1 MNFQSFEKV
10 FATAENRGFVKQKK
24 EERYK
29 EDAPIQEALIAR
41 LFNKAEALILVL
53 ALIHGLVYLLMVPP
67 WQHYDE
73 PGHFEYAWLI
83 ANRGQLPK
91 IGDYDQAMRREVTAS
106 MLEHNRLHDTSN
118 LLMSDQSV
126 WVAIP
131 QLNDPPLYYMLAALP
146 LRIIRHSDIT
156 FQLYAARSVS
166 LVLYLLSIWTTC
178 RLMKEL
184 TSPRHPLRWAVPMMM
199 VLLPAYTD
207 LMTAVNNDAG
217 AVVVFSFFIWSAV
230 RIILRGMS
238 WLRLIR
244 VLTTVA
250 LCVWTKNTAA
260 VALLL
265 APLAIIL
272 ALVRGRRSLWV
283 WAGVTLAG
291 IVLVLAMFS
300 WGDAALWYRDSN
312 QATLTRQS
320 MQAAPLGQHVLALE
334 ITTEEPNRQLRQP
347 LLRKDIEALQG
358 QKVTLG
364 AWMWATQPVQ
374 ACSPMLYDG
383 QRTTSEVV
391 EVGTSP
397 TFQAI
402 TAKVSEDAEQIE
414 IVLQPL
420 LNRSPTEMVTVY
432 YDGVVLV
439 ESERPLDSP
448 PTFENSEGR
457 VGTWGQDSFI
467 NRVRN
472 GSAEQAWPRLRPWV
486 NKTLQKYTRFSLTM
500 LMASL
505 LDLERTGEVYPLE
518 FRHLLYTF
526 WARFGWSQVKMG
538 EFWFWACTGW
548 TALAFLGAVETT
560 WDRLRNWLGEKQWR
574 ELNLLA
580 FLLISLTLVWLI
592 AILRIHPFEWYLSPA
607 RYTYPAISIFVLAF
621 VEGFRNIITRVHP
634 RLFVPT
640 LILCLLILNGA
651 ALFTQVTFYYYG
663 S

>member
-1 MNFQSFEKV
+1 M
-10 FATAENRGFVKQKK
+10 KQ
-24 EERYK
+24 RY
-29 EDAPIQEALIAR
+29 I
-41 LFNKAEALILVL
+41 EALILVL

-83 ANRGQLPK
+83 ANRSQLPET
-91 IGDYDQAMRREVTAS
+91 GDYDQVMRREVAAS
-106 MLEHNRLHDTSN
+106 MLEYGYFRDAPSPHLN
-118 LLMSDQSV
+118 LLATNQST
-126 WVAIP
+126 WIAIP
-131 QLNDPPLYYMLAALP
+131 QLSDPPLYYMLAALP
-146 LRIIRHSDIT
+146 LQIIRHSDIT
-156 FQLYAARSVS
+156 IQLYAARSVS
-166 LVLYLLSIWTTC
+166 LVLYLLSIWITC
-178 RLMKEL
+178 RLTKEL
-184 TSPRHPLRWAVPMMM
+184 TSPGHPLRWAVPMMM

-207 LMTAVNNDAG
+207 LMTAVNNDVG
-217 AVVVFSFFIWSAV
+217 ATVVFSWFLWGSV
-230 RIILRGMS
+230 QIILRGMS
-238 WLRLIR
+238 WLRLIW
-244 VLTTVA
+244 VLTTAA

-265 APLAIIL
+265 APLAL
-272 ALVRGRRSLWV
+272 ALALIRGRRSLWV
-283 WAGVTLAG
+283 WTGFLLTGIALILLA
-291 IVLVLAMFS
+291 FS
-300 WGDAALWYRDSN
+300 WGDAALWYRNSN
-312 QATLTRQS
+312 QELLTRQS
-320 MQAAPLGQHVLALE
+320 TKAAPVGQHVLSLQM
-334 ITTEEPNRQLRQP
+334 TTEEPNRQLRQP
-347 LLRKDIEALQG
+347 LTRKDIEALQG
-358 QKVTLG
+358 KKVTLG
-364 AWMWATQPVQ
+364 AWMWATLPTQVR
-374 ACSPMLYDG
+374 SPMLYDG

-402 TAKVSEDAEQIE
+402 TATVSEDAEQIE
-414 IVLQPL
+414 VVLQPL

-439 ESERPLDSP
+439 EGERPLDSP

-457 VGTWGQDSFI
+457 GGTWGQDSFI

-486 NKTLQKYTRFSLTM
+486 NKTLQKYTRFSLTR

-505 LDLERTGEVYPLE
+505 LDWERTGEVYPLE

-538 EFWFWACTGW
+538 EFWFWAYSGW
-548 TALAFLGAVETT
+548 TALAFLGAVGTT
-560 WDRLRNWLGEKQWR
+560 WNRLRNWLQQNQWQ
-574 ELNLLA
+574 ELNLLV

-621 VEGFRNIITRVHP
+621 IEGFRNIITRIHP
-634 RLFVPT
+634 HLFAPT

-651 ALFTQVTFYYYG
+651 ALFTQVTFYYG